1 MFDEFRNVVIMLLRV
16 FVFTLVV
23 SIVQGTTEVSE
34 QELYQCSKL
43 GTNHASPMGSLKMN
57 AWYVL

>member
-1 MFDEFRNVVIMLLRV
+1 MFAPMMIMLLRV
-16 FVFTLVV
+16 FVFALAVPV
-23 SIVQGTTEVSE
+23 VQGTNEVSE

-43 GTNHASPMGSLKMN
+43 GTNNASPIGSLKMN